1 MCTQLCIGQRKLI
14 WTRLRDSWYASLDDA
29 QSNFRQL
36 LSSHAS
42 PEWKRVPIPNDTNS
56 KGKSRATSPE
66 LTDVVLHRKT
76 TKSSEPVYRAIL
88 DVPVGD
94 TPVSLESWKAVLS
107 TPELRKEWDPA
118 VEGAHMVEI
127 LDQATRI
134 SKVDFTLGWPA
145 K

>member
-1 MCTQLCIGQRKLI
+1 MLI
-14 WTRLRDSWYASLDDA
+14 YLRLRDSWYASLDDA

-66 LTDVVLHRKT
+66 LTDVVLHRRT
-76 TKSSEPVYRAIL
+76 SKSSEPVYRAIL
-88 DVPVGD
+88 DVPIGD
-94 TPVSLESWKAVLS
+94 SPVSLESWKATLS
-107 TPELRKEWDPA
+107 TPELRREWDPA
-118 VEGAHMVEI
+118 VEGAHLVEI